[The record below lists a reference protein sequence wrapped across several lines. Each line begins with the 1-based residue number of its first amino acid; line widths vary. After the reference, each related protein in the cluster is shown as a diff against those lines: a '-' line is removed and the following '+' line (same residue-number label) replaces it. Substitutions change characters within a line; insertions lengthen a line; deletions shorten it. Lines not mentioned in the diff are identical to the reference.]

1 MSISVLLSLQQ
12 RGGCLQMQDMIL
24 IIITMSKIF
33 DPSKS
38 NHFNSP
44 RLPKPD
50 SNERPGQEEIKSAN
64 QTNLWIPRFSD
75 FLSKMLEQARRI
87 APSFKFNNCEGNL
100 LEQVLLM
107 FQQAVDIYLN
117 RYHKRIVTHQ
127 KRKSHTEGLTD
138 RPENLEELEAAKE
151 TMKNLVKYEKL
162 LNSKEEKLLL
172 KAEKLQEDLENFKII
187 KENFEIYLKTFE
199 NEKIVWHENKSKE
212 LEKIENDRKKLA
224 FEKQNLEKLAKD
236 LTGIKEK
243 LEKKEEEIWNKVK
256 VKEEQLETRINRSKD
271 DLEEEKTRL
280 QQDRLSFESEKW
292 TLQSKI
298 SELEELTALLQLRQ
312 SHLEQEKSDLLQEKQ
327 LFRNQ
332 KSQLEQEKHEFNLS
346 RKSSPTKSL
355 QDTEGQSPNDQS
367 MFNLSFEP
375 ILSQSIILPE
385 TRSPDPGLEN
395 VYLELNEQIEKINKE
410 LESRENA
417 LNTKEAELASLNHFL
432 QEKMNEYKSIEESL
446 LESKFHL
453 EEFQLN
459 TITEIEENSKIIVSL
474 ITKLNQLKHELEALV
489 EKVLKQLNCIKKY
502 SLNLEVIQED
512 PFESTPEVS
521 PNFEFRFGFTEFE
534 EFHKR
539 LKEVER
545 ISESF
550 SERMNS
556 TGTVESELETSLDE
570 KIRELSGLYVNKD

>member
-1 MSISVLLSLQQ
+1 
-12 RGGCLQMQDMIL
+12 
-24 IIITMSKIF
+24 
-33 DPSKS
+33 
-38 NHFNSP
+38 
-44 RLPKPD
+44 
-50 SNERPGQEEIKSAN
+50 
-64 QTNLWIPRFSD
+64 
-75 FLSKMLEQARRI
+75 
-87 APSFKFNNCEGNL
+87 
-100 LEQVLLM
+100 
-107 FQQAVDIYLN
+107 
-117 RYHKRIVTHQ
+117 
-127 KRKSHTEGLTD
+127 
-138 RPENLEELEAAKE
+138 
-151 TMKNLVKYEKL
+151 
-162 LNSKEEKLLL
+162 
-172 KAEKLQEDLENFKII
+172 
-187 KENFEIYLKTFE
+187 
-199 NEKIVWHENKSKE
+199 
-212 LEKIENDRKKLA
+212 
-224 FEKQNLEKLAKD
+224 
-236 LTGIKEK
+236 
-243 LEKKEEEIWNKVK
+243 
-256 VKEEQLETRINRSKD
+256 
-271 DLEEEKTRL
+271 
-280 QQDRLSFESEKW
+280 
-292 TLQSKI
+292 
-298 SELEELTALLQLRQ
+298 
-312 SHLEQEKSDLLQEKQ
+312 
-327 LFRNQ
+327 
-332 KSQLEQEKHEFNLS
+332 
-346 RKSSPTKSL
+346 
-355 QDTEGQSPNDQS
+355 